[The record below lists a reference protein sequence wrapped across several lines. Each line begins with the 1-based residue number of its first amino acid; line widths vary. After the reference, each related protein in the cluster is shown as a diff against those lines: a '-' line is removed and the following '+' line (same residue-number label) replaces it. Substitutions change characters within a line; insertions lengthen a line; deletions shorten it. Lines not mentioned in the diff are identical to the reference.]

1 MNDPA
6 SAVDSWAFYDE
17 VRHTNSTAETNVKY
31 KFINASEM
39 EYIFEHH
46 APDKWFMKQ
55 HVKRYIPTML
65 AGVKNEIGGKNPM
78 KCNPMEIFNLLVTE
92 QSLAISTERINRNC
106 AKNKLKGLSS
116 ARVRDCLI
124 AWMLC
129 TVYGQPVCDL
139 FNDDFQLL
147 FARPK
152 AVSEEEM
159 RTVLRGLQ
167 GDADRFKFLHE
178 ATGLWVHEGQY
189 DRELASLEVL
199 VAEI

>member
-6 SAVDSWAFYDE
+6 SAVDSWKSYDE

-31 KFINASEM
+31 KFINASGM

-46 APDKWFMKQ
+46 APDKCFMEQ
-55 HVKRYIPTML
+55 HVKRYIPKML
-65 AGVKNEIGGKNPM
+65 ARVKNDTGGKNPM
-78 KCNPMEIFNLLVTE
+78 KCKPMEIFNLIVTE
-92 QSLAISTERINRNC
+92 RFLAIFTERINRNC
-106 AKNKLKGLSS
+106 AKNKLIGLSS
-116 ARVRDCLI
+116 AKVRDCLI

-129 TVYGQPVCDL
+129 TVYGQPVCNL

-152 AVSEEEM
+152 AVSEEDM

-167 GDADRFKFLHE
+167 
-178 ATGLWVHEGQY
+178 
-189 DRELASLEVL
+189 
-199 VAEI
+199 